1 VAAVERDLFFW
12 ILAGLV
18 IGTVAKLLLPG
29 REPGGFVLS
38 LLLGIAGA
46 LAGGFLL
53 VAMAG
58 NRALETSLLAAAVGA
73 VLALALY
80 RIVIRSRSR

>member
-1 VAAVERDLFFW
+1 VERDLFLW

-18 IGTVAKLLLPG
+18 IGTAAKLLLPG

-53 VAMAG
+53 LAMAG
-58 NRALETSLLAAAVGA
+58 NRSLEASLLASAAGA
-73 VLALALY
+73 ILPLLLY
-80 RIVIRSRSR
+80 RIVIRTRSR

>member
-1 VAAVERDLFFW
+1 MERDLFLW

-18 IGTVAKLLLPG
+18 IGTAAKLLLLG
-29 REPGGFVLS
+29 REPGGFVLA

-53 VAMAG
+53 LALGGPGQPLVQSLVA
-58 NRALETSLLAAAVGA
+58 SAAGA
-73 VLALALY
+73 VLALLLY
-80 RIVIRSRSR
+80 RIVIHARSR

>member
-1 VAAVERDLFFW
+1 MERDLFVW

-18 IGTVAKLLLPG
+18 IGTAAKLVLPG

-53 VAMAG
+53 AAFAG
-58 NRALETSLLAAAVGA
+58 DRSLLASLGASAAGA
-73 VLALALY
+73 TLALILY
-80 RIVIRSRSR
+80 RIVIRARSR

>member
-1 VAAVERDLFFW
+1 MERDLFLW

-18 IGTVAKLLLPG
+18 IGTATKLLLPG

-53 VAMAG
+53 TAFVGDRSFEASLFASAAG
-58 NRALETSLLAAAVGA
+58 ALLALVF
-73 VLALALY
+73 Y
-80 RIVIRSRSR
+80 RIVIRTRSR